1 MCVCVCVCVC
11 VCGDIPGLFLIAY
24 HVMSSSLYQ
33 YIKQN
38 YQNNKQNCVE
48 LSNKILTR
56 NPT

>member
-1 MCVCVCVCVC
+1 MCVCV
-11 VCGDIPGLFLIAY
+11 DIPGLFLIAS
-24 HVMSSSLYQ
+24 HVMSSSFYQ

>member
-1 MCVCVCVCVC
+1 MCVCVCVC